1 MFKQFTAKVIAA
13 NRKKTIDKWSLN
25 PVLTQQKVFKKLIKT
40 ASKTKFGLD
49 HNFSKIKNH
58 EDFVIN
64 TPIRDYEG
72 FKAYIEL
79 IKNGEKNILW
89 KGVPIYFAITSGTTS
104 GTKFI
109 PITKESLPEQLNA
122 SKNAILLYIRK
133 IYFST
138 RESSSGP
145 RRCY

>member
-13 NRKKTIDKWSLN
+13 NRKKIIDKWSLN

-64 TPIRDYEG
+64 TPISDYEG
-72 FKAYIEL
+72 FKGYIEL

-89 KGVPIYFAITSGTTS
+89 KGAPIYFAITSGTTS

-122 SKNAILLYIRK
+122 SKNAILL
-133 IYFST
+133 
-138 RESSSGP
+138 
-145 RRCY
+145 